1 MERRDPRN
9 WRLKQAFVEGM
20 GRELGQRFRAGE
32 KEMHVSKG
40 MEMRGAGWGG
50 SQ

>member
-1 MERRDPRN
+1 MDRRDPRE
-9 WRLKQAFVEGM
+9 LEAEP
-20 GRELGQRFRAGE
+20 GRRFRAGE

-40 MEMRGAGWGG
+40 MEMRGAGWGE